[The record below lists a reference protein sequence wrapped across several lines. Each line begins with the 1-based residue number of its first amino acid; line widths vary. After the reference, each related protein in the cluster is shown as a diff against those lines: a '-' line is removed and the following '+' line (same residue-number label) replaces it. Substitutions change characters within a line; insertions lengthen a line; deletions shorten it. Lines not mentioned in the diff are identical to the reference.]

1 MKCSCRA
8 NGVKSDELL
17 KFKKNPSSAPP
28 NIKRKQFGTWGLIY
42 QLTGVCN
49 DRPGIGKIYTKSQG
63 KSNEFNL
70 IWVSYFAGE
79 NHGKSDIYIIS
90 T

>member
-42 QLTGVCN
+42 QLTGVQAM
-49 DRPGIGKIYTKSQG
+49 IGLGSAKYTQKA
-63 KSNEFNL
+63 K
-70 IWVSYFAGE
+70 E
-79 NHGKSDIYIIS
+79 NPTNS